1 MRISKHKLAR
11 TRSLVAGTLLV
22 VLGGVNAS
30 AQCPPN
36 HWYCPEWP
44 ANCILVGCQ
53 KTCGDCTYTCAF
65 AQGRDCPPLI
75 MCLSC

>member
-1 MRISKHKLAR
+1 MT
-11 TRSLVAGTLLV
+11 TRGNSFIRVGVLLIGA
-22 VLGGVNAS
+22 LWFAAAPIGG
-30 AQCPPN
+30 QCPPN

-65 AQGRDCPPLI
+65 SQGRDCPPLI
-75 MCLSC
+75 MCESC